1 MLAPQARLRNIPVS
15 LARLWKIRHLWEILV
30 LQEEEGLQRTEP
42 HCEHPTTGT
51 LLSGL
56 PSVLMFKGLVL
67 GHHLAQSHPTAR
79 SGISRYWWDTRSED
93 VSEYLENVL
102 LDSGF

>member
-1 MLAPQARLRNIPVS
+1 M
-15 LARLWKIRHLWEILV
+15 HCLWELLV
-30 LQEEEGLQRTEP
+30 LQGEEGLQGMEP

-67 GHHLAQSHPTAR
+67 GHHLAQSQPTAR
-79 SGISRYWWDTRSED
+79 SSISRHWWDTYSED
-93 VSEYLENVL
+93 VSECLENVF
-102 LDSGF
+102 LDSGFLCKRNNRRIF